1 MKTTQILRQTA
12 LISALLAVPLAN
24 NTFGAAVPVDPK
36 TTITATMD
44 GGTAKT
50 GNTWYEV
57 GVNTAA
63 LTTGIKTGVI
73 AGSGPSSDSLSTY
86 LIGPANGLNALVLD
100 TAKKT
105 GTLTFGR
112 ALSVTALSFAG
123 ASGNG
128 AGTITPTLHFSDSTT
143 DTLAPLTVGDWFN
156 VNPRVQTVSG
166 RIDAGANS
174 FNNVNADNPRVLA
187 INDTLS
193 AADAAKFITSIDLSW
208 TGGASTH
215 TAMFGVSGDFTGLGH
230 FSAIPLA
237 AGSLN
242 QDIIVGASEVVVPE
256 PSTIALFGLGAVG
269 LLVCYRRKRS

>member
-57 GVNTAA
+57 GVNAAA

-230 FSAIPLA
+230 FSAIPL
-237 AGSLN
+237 
-242 QDIIVGASEVVVPE
+242 
-256 PSTIALFGLGAVG
+256 
-269 LLVCYRRKRS
+269 